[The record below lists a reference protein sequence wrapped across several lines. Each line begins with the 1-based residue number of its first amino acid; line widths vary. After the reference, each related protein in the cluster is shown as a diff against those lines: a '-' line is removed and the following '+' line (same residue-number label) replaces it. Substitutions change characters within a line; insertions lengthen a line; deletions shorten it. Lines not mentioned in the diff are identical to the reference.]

1 MKDIKELSLKELQ
14 GFFVSIGEKEYRAKE
29 VLHAVY
35 KEREKDFE
43 SIFTLP
49 KKLRTEL
56 NKNFYIYAF
65 KKASE
70 IVSEDKTKK
79 YLFELS
85 DGTLIETVLIRQVNK
100 FGKET
105 NTLCVST
112 QVGCS
117 LGCKFCA
124 TGQMGLIRNLKASE
138 IIEQFLIVDNEAK
151 ISNVVFMGMGE
162 PLLNYENV
170 KKAIDIISDDQSI
183 GFGKRRITISTSGI
197 IDKIYKLT
205 NEMKTV
211 NLAVSLHSAVQSKR
225 NKIMPG
231 LAHEIVEKLLES
243 LKYYTRETGNTVTI
257 EYLLIKDFN
266 DSTNDAEKL
275 IKFIK
280 QIRFVKVNLMNFNK
294 VPFADLEPSKKSIE
308 FEKYLLNRGIRTTL
322 RKSKGFEISA
332 ACGQLATKDQTLV

>member
-1 MKDIKELSLKELQ
+1 
-14 GFFVSIGEKEYRAKE
+14 
-29 VLHAVY
+29 
-35 KEREKDFE
+35 
-43 SIFTLP
+43 
-49 KKLRTEL
+49 
-56 NKNFYIYAF
+56 
-65 KKASE
+65 
-70 IVSEDKTKK
+70 
-79 YLFELS
+79 
-85 DGTLIETVLIRQVNK
+85 
-100 FGKET
+100 
-105 NTLCVST
+105 
-112 QVGCS
+112 
-117 LGCKFCA
+117 
-124 TGQMGLIRNLKASE
+124 MGLIRNLKASE
-138 IIEQFLIVDNEAK
+138 IIEQFLIVDNETK

-170 KKAIDIISDDQSI
+170 KRAIDIISDDQSI